1 MTGVYDLRLVALSL
15 IVAIIASFTA
25 LELAGRVSQTQGKNS
40 WVWLIGGAFSMGTGI
55 WAMHF
60 IGMLAFHLPI
70 AMAYDAAITMLSMA
84 IAIVMSGLAL
94 FMVSRPTLTVQNITA
109 GGVLMGAGISTMHYT
124 GMYAMQMSPPIVYD
138 PPLFITSVII
148 AIVASFAA
156 LWIAFQLRLKHF
168 GVAVLARLVSA
179 SVMGLA
185 ITGMHY
191 TAMAAAQFAPDSL
204 CLAVDSAGGM
214 QNEML
219 ALTIGITTIFILVI
233 TLGISALNAHFAQH
247 TAKLANSLQEAND
260 QLRYLA
266 LYDGLT
272 GLPNRMLLGDRMTQA
287 ASRADRYRKFF
298 ALLFIDLDQFKPV
311 NDTYGHDVG
320 DKLLSAVAQRLVSS
334 VRKADTVS
342 RTGGDEFVIVLSE
355 IRDPMD
361 AAMVSGKILNVL
373 SRPFLIER
381 YQVVISGS
389 IGISVYPNDSKE
401 VNILKANADV
411 AMYNAK
417 RDGRNSYRY
426 YVPEMKPP
434 ATSDDL

>member
-1 MTGVYDLRLVALSL
+1 M
-15 IVAIIASFTA
+15 
-25 LELAGRVSQTQGKNS
+25 
-40 WVWLIGGAFSMGTGI
+40 
-55 WAMHF
+55 
-60 IGMLAFHLPI
+60 
-70 AMAYDAAITMLSMA
+70 
-84 IAIVMSGLAL
+84 
-94 FMVSRPTLTVQNITA
+94 
-109 GGVLMGAGISTMHYT
+109 
-124 GMYAMQMSPPIVYD
+124 
-138 PPLFITSVII
+138 
-148 AIVASFAA
+148 
-156 LWIAFQLRLKHF
+156 
-168 GVAVLARLVSA
+168 
-179 SVMGLA
+179 
-185 ITGMHY
+185 
-191 TAMAAAQFAPDSL
+191 
-204 CLAVDSAGGM
+204 
-214 QNEML
+214 
-219 ALTIGITTIFILVI
+219 
-233 TLGISALNAHFAQH
+233 
-247 TAKLANSLQEAND
+247 
-260 QLRYLA
+260 
-266 LYDGLT
+266 
-272 GLPNRMLLGDRMTQA
+272 A